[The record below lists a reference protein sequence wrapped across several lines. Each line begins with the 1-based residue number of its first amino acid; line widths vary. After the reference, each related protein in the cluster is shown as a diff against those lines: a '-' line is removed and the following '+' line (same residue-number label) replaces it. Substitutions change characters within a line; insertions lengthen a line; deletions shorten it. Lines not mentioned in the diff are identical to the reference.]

1 MDDDEQQMDSIH
13 ELQEEE
19 QKPATLPDFPTV
31 KCSNLSPEAQTMIQ
45 YLEDAL
51 ANQDGH
57 LLSNLIFDAEC
68 ENFGDQIDLQWY
80 EQHAATLIKAQE
92 DQ

>member
-1 MDDDEQQMDSIH
+1 MDSIN

-19 QKPATLPDFPTV
+19 RKPATLPDFPTV
-31 KCSNLSPEAQTMIQ
+31 KCTNLCSEAQTMIQ
-45 YLEDAL
+45 YLEDAR

-68 ENFGDQIDLQWY
+68 ESFGDQIDLQWY
-80 EQHAATLIKAQE
+80 EQHAANLIKSLE